1 MENSS
6 NNQYVPGKEINV
18 DNKEDVNYWTAKF
31 GIPAE
36 GLTSAIKAAGSNI
49 AETVEEWFSKNKTS
63 K

>member
-1 MENSS
+1 MENTA
-6 NNQYVPGKEINV
+6 NNQYVPGKEINL
-18 DNKEDVNYWTAKF
+18 DKQEDVNFWTSKF

-49 AETVEEWFSKNKTS
+49 AETVEEWFSKNKSS